1 MTMGFTGVVWLPRG
15 ATWNSTALNA
25 GVGPVQ
31 LSAASTAWTALT
43 AGLADATATLT
54 KVMGELGAGW
64 QGLAFDSALSRLVP
78 FHAWTEA
85 AGAMAAATATKAATE
100 AGAHTV
106 ARIAMPS
113 LAEIAAVK
121 TAKAVAYTTGGALAG
136 AGAATEA
143 ADRAMDVRAALVM
156 EAYEAAS
163 SIVAVPQS
171 FSSPPPLANGV
182 GTASAGAPDA
192 VPPSTIA
199 ADPAVSPAQ
208 AALGAVLAQ
217 AQNPAVV
224 GVATQAGSIAGSGV
238 SAVAS
243 TTTSLAPSAISAFTG
258 AAADPVLGGTATSG
272 IATNG
277 PGTRSSAGGFA
288 ATRPV
293 GALGSSGAVGGS
305 GIGSA
310 ALPGSGGTG
319 RAVLPEG
326 WGASPTGGDPAPLP
340 GRGGGPTT
348 AVGAD
353 LARADAAAAPP
364 RAGHLGS
371 PGTGRGFGQDDE
383 EHRTPDYLKG
393 LEHFGDGR
401 VVIPS
406 VIGADP
412 R

>member
-31 LSAASTAWTALT
+31 LAAASSAWTALT
-43 AGLADATATLT
+43 ASLADATATLT

-64 QGLAFDSALSRLVP
+64 QGLAFDTALSKLVP
-78 FHAWTEA
+78 FHAWTA
-85 AGAMAAATATKAATE
+85 TAGAMAATTAAKAATE

-136 AGAATEA
+136 AGAAAEA

-163 SIVAVPQS
+163 AIVATPQS
-171 FSSPPPLANGV
+171 FSSPPPLASGP
-182 GTASAGAPDA
+182 GAARAEAPAA

-199 ADPAVSPAQ
+199 ADPSVSPAQ

-224 GVATQAGSIAGSGV
+224 SVATQAGSVAGSGL
-238 SAVAS
+238 STVAS
-243 TTTSLAPSAISAFTG
+243 TTASLAPSAISAFAGG
-258 AAADPVLGGTATSG
+258 AAAGPVPGGTATG
-272 IATNG
+272 G
-277 PGTRSSAGGFA
+277 PGARASAGGSA
-288 ATRPV
+288 ATRAV
-293 GALGSSGAVGGS
+293 GAAGVAGARGGS
-305 GIGSA
+305 GIGPA
-310 ALPGSGGTG
+310 APSGSGGVG
-319 RAVLPEG
+319 RALLPEG
-326 WGASPTGGDPAPLP
+326 WGASSAGGAPAPVL
-340 GRGGGPTT
+340 GRGGAPTA
-348 AVGAD
+348 AVGPD
-353 LARADAAAAPP
+353 VARADPAAATT
-364 RAGHLGS
+364 RAGQLGS
-371 PGTGRGFGQDDE
+371 AATGRGIGQDDE

-393 LEHFGDGR
+393 FEHFGDGR